1 MSLKLE
7 EKPREKLVQHG
18 AESLTLSELMALI
31 IETGTKNESVISV
44 ANRIVMRF
52 RELDSVEQ
60 ATIKEL
66 QKINGIGLAKS
77 AKIVAALEFGKRL
90 NQQTESEKY
99 MVKSPSDAVSIVKP
113 ELRFLYQEHFHCVFL
128 NIKNQIIHRE
138 TVFIGSLNMSVV
150 HPREVF
156 RIALRVSAASLIC
169 FHNHPSGDPTPS
181 KEDIKVTKRLAA
193 SGELLGVRLLDHII
207 IAQNKHLSM
216 REKSYF

>member
-52 RELDSVEQ
+52 RELDTVEQ

-90 NQQTESEKY
+90 NQQTK
-99 MVKSPSDAVSIVKP
+99 K
-113 ELRFLYQEHFHCVFL
+113 
-128 NIKNQIIHRE
+128 
-138 TVFIGSLNMSVV
+138 
-150 HPREVF
+150 
-156 RIALRVSAASLIC
+156 
-169 FHNHPSGDPTPS
+169 
-181 KEDIKVTKRLAA
+181 
-193 SGELLGVRLLDHII
+193 
-207 IAQNKHLSM
+207 
-216 REKSYF
+216 